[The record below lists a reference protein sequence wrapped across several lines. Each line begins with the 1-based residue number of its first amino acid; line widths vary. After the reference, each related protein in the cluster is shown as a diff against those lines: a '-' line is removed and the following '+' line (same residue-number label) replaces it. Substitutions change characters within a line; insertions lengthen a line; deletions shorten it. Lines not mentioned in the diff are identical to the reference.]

1 VQPASSAGANGTPE
15 GGGPGGPVMPGENR
29 RGRAGGGA
37 SDSAMELRRS
47 CHQGINSAALCGGH
61 QAAQAQTPGSQPQ
74 RRQQQQ
80 QQQQCYDHEADQ
92 QQRSAGRRHHRRRGG
107 GTAAAAAFA
116 FPQRLAL
123 AVTVLLAALLLPEGV
138 LPPAAATEINS
149 AVSIFGP
156 WDYELREDGTSR
168 CTDMVQRT
176 AELGLSMRTMFLPT
190 LFWVSKH
197 EDGYFDRNQV
207 SSLFRSGIFKF
218 RKIGWQ
224 SKVTNH
230 DHNPIVQVD
239 AEEYFDDQREVEY
252 FCFNQQYHRAPKQ
265 QGVRHI
271 VTGFFLGAGASQAA
285 EQDQR
290 PMNWQA
296 TQHSNRL
303 RVSILETLMETLLC
317 GPVSGVKRS
326 VAAQLQAPLSC
337 LNAGACR

>member
-1 VQPASSAGANGTPE
+1 
-15 GGGPGGPVMPGENR
+15 MPGETR

-47 CHQGINSAALCGGH
+47 CRQGINSAALCGGH
-61 QAAQAQTPGSQPQ
+61 QAAQAQTPVSQPQ
-74 RRQQQQ
+74 RRQQ
-80 QQQQCYDHEADQ
+80 CCDHEPDQ
-92 QQRSAGRRHHRRRGG
+92 QQRTAGRRHRRRRGG

-123 AVTVLLAALLLPEGV
+123 AVTVLLAALLLPARV

-207 SSLFRSGIFKF
+207 K
-218 RKIGWQ
+218 
-224 SKVTNH
+224 H
-230 DHNPIVQVD
+230 
-239 AEEYFDDQREVEY
+239 
-252 FCFNQQYHRAPKQ
+252 
-265 QGVRHI
+265 
-271 VTGFFLGAGASQAA
+271 
-285 EQDQR
+285 
-290 PMNWQA
+290 
-296 TQHSNRL
+296 
-303 RVSILETLMETLLC
+303 
-317 GPVSGVKRS
+317 VKH
-326 VAAQLQAPLSC
+326 
-337 LNAGACR
+337 